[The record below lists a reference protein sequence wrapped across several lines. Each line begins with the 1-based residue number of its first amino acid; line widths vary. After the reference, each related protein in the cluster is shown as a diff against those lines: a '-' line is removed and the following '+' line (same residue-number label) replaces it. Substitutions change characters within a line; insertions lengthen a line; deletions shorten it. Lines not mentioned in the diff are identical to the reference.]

1 MTKSDVTKF
10 FKDIGAMVSRRSPEI
25 LVGIGIA
32 GMCTTVVLAVKAT
45 PKALE
50 LIEDEKN
57 RQNYELCKEARSN
70 SHDSCNQIDQLKPV
84 DVVKVAWKLY
94 VPAAVTGVFSIA
106 CIIGASSKYARRNA
120 ALATAYKLSET
131 ALTEYKDKVVETIGE
146 KKEKTVR
153 DKVAKDK
160 VENNPVTKNEVIITE
175 KGNTL
180 CYETISGRY
189 FRSDIE
195 KIKRAVNELN
205 RQMLNDMYISLSE
218 FYDEIGLSHIK
229 NSDELGWN
237 LDGGLID
244 IDFSSQLADDGT
256 PCVVVDYL
264 VAPRYD
270 FSKFV

>member
-1 MTKSDVTKF
+1 MAKSNVTKF
-10 FKDIGAMVSRRSPEI
+10 FKDIGAMASKRSPEI
-25 LVGIGIA
+25 LTGIGIA
-32 GMCTTVVLAVKAT
+32 GMITATILAVRST
-45 PKALE
+45 PKAIRLMEDAQYEKGEE
-50 LIEDEKN
+50 LTATEK
-57 RQNYELCKEARSN
+57 
-70 SHDSCNQIDQLKPV
+70 
-84 DVVKVAWKLY
+84 VKAAWKPY
-94 VPAAVTGVFSIA
+94 VPAAVTGVLSVT
-106 CIIGASSKYARRNA
+106 CLIGASSKYVRRNA

-131 ALTEYKDKVVETIGE
+131 ALSEYKDKVVETIGE

-153 DKVAKDK
+153 DKIAKDK
-160 VENNPVTKNEVIITE
+160 VEKNPVSKNEVIMTE

-189 FRSDIE
+189 FKSDIE
-195 KIKRAVNELN
+195 KIKKAVNELN

-237 LDGGLID
+237 LDEGLID

-264 VAPRYD
+264 TPPRYD
-270 FSKFV
+270 FYKLG

>member
-1 MTKSDVTKF
+1 MTKTNVTKF
-10 FKDIGAMVSRRSPEI
+10 FKDIGEMVSRRSPEI

-50 LIEDEKN
+50 LIEDEKD
-57 RQNYELCKEARSN
+57 RQNYELRKEAKNNDCIEIS
-70 SHDSCNQIDQLKPV
+70 QLKPI
-84 DVVKVAWKLY
+84 DVVKAAWKPY
-94 VPAAVTGVFSIA
+94 IPAAVTGACSIA

-120 ALATAYKLSET
+120 AIATAYKLSET
-131 ALTEYKDKVVETIGE
+131 AFAEYKDKVVETIG
-146 KKEKTVR
+146 KQKEKTVQ

-160 VENNPVTKNEVIITE
+160 IEKNPVTKNEVIITE
-175 KGNTL
+175 RGNTL
-180 CYETISGRY
+180 CYDTISGRY

-195 KIKRAVNELN
+195 SIKKAVNELN
-205 RQMLNDMYISLSE
+205 RQMLSDMYISLSE

-229 NSDELGWN
+229 NSDEIGWN

-244 IDFSSQLADDGT
+244 ITFSSQLANDGT

-264 VAPRYD
+264 VAPKHN
-270 FSKFV
+270 FSNFV